1 MSHLIKLGP
10 VHIYIYI
17 WIYPKYPAY
26 IAEEVVLCHVLSVF
40 VTVLYIQQCLQLERA
55 KFYTTLH
62 LLLLQECQKIRLD
75 SLFPEKK
82 KKVCFG
88 GIRPKS
94 RSSLETIEK
103 RG

>member
-10 VHIYIYI
+10 VHIYI
-17 WIYPKYPAY
+17 WIYPKYPVY

-82 KKVCFG
+82 KKFALVALDPG
-88 GIRPKS
+88 VGA
-94 RSSLETIEK
+94 L
-103 RG
+103 